1 MGTRIIAKLFM
12 VAVVVVLS
20 MALAIP
26 ASAKGGDK
34 VIVEETDFL
43 TVALDANGDY
53 KVVRCSIAVQT
64 TDKNGKI
71 KENYNCM
78 FEYHASFGNA
88 ELPAM
93 KMKWDYASSESLGP
107 DPVLGVS
114 GPYRW
119 YSDVEDISS
128 GMDLCWLY
136 SNNWRMELKPSGEVK
151 VKVEYIPP
159 YVIEGPACVTTCVP
173 ALP

>member
-1 MGTRIIAKLFM
+1 MGTRIIDKLVM
-12 VAVVVVLS
+12 MAVVIVLS
-20 MALAIP
+20 LALAIP

-34 VIVEETDFL
+34 VTVEETDFL

-53 KVVRCSIAVQT
+53 KVVDCSKAVQT

-78 FEYHASFGNA
+78 FVYHDSFGNA

-93 KMKWDYASSESLGP
+93 KMKWDYASSDGLEDDTIDGLE
-107 DPVLGVS
+107 

-119 YSDVEDISS
+119 FSDIEDILS
-128 GMDLCWLY
+128 GDLCWMY

-151 VKVEYIPP
+151 IKVEYIPP
-159 YVIEGPACVTTCVP
+159 YVIEGPDCVTTCVP